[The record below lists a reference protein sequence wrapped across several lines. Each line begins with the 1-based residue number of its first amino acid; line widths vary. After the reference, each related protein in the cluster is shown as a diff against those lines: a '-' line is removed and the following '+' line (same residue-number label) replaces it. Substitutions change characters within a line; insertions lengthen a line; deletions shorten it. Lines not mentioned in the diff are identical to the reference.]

1 MIARPRLLLCAV
13 ALTAFVVIA
22 ASLTVYWR
30 SGGGPEAG
38 PIPIGNPGGVVIV
51 PRGIH
56 KPFGIGALEVDTPT
70 DEPAILDRAYIIG
83 ATPGMRLI
91 HVYTALVPRDVLP
104 GGAWAA
110 VNQWPPPD
118 TKLSEV
124 GDIPVPPH
132 SSDSD
137 RTAVQIML
145 ELALDHRGSAMFKT
159 IALDY
164 HIGDH
169 YYHTVFPLSVRACYP
184 KPRGGCPE
192 PPFVTDDDS

>member
-1 MIARPRLLLCAV
+1 M
-13 ALTAFVVIA
+13 
-22 ASLTVYWR
+22 
-30 SGGGPEAG
+30 
-38 PIPIGNPGGVVIV
+38 IV

-56 KPFGIGALEVDTPT
+56 KPFGIGAQEVETPT
-70 DEPAILDRAYIIG
+70 DQRAILDRVHIIG

-132 SSDSD
+132 SINPN
-137 RTAVQIML
+137 RPAVQLML
-145 ELALDHRGSAMFKT
+145 ELALDHRGSAMFRT

-169 YYHTVFPLSVRACYP
+169 HYHTVFPLSVRACYP